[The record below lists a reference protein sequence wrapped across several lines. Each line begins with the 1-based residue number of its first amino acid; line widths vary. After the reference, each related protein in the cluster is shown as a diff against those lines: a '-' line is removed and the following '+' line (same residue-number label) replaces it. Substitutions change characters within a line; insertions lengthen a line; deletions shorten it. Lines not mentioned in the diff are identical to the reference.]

1 MRREASRQT
10 IISGA
15 NFFSTLF
22 FSVIDGRHDRP
33 FFYPQDCFPFGFA
46 QGKACCTIDGMN
58 FRTLRSIVRFIMK
71 LITDIE
77 VYGSEKLPTGN
88 VIVAANHLGRLDTAA
103 LLCVMDREDII
114 MPVAEKYKNH
124 PLYGA
129 IGRAA
134 NAIWLNRFE
143 ADYSALREILTRMEE
158 GGMLVIA
165 PEGTRSKTEAL
176 QEAKLGVAFLA
187 SKSGYPIMPVAV
199 IGTEDRAI
207 LENLKRFRRTKIIVR
222 GGDPFKVEIPK
233 GKGREQAMR
242 EATDEIM
249 CRIAAML
256 PDRYRGVYADHPRL
270 KELLT
275 G

>member
-1 MRREASRQT
+1 
-10 IISGA
+10 
-15 NFFSTLF
+15 
-22 FSVIDGRHDRP
+22 
-33 FFYPQDCFPFGFA
+33 
-46 QGKACCTIDGMN
+46 MN
-58 FRTLRSIVRFIMK
+58 

-77 VYGSEKLPTGN
+77 VYDAEKLPKGD

-124 PLYGA
+124 PLFGA

-134 NAIWLNRFE
+134 HAIWLNRFE
-143 ADYSALREILTRMEE
+143 ADYSALREILTRMEK

-187 SKSGYPIMPVAV
+187 SKSGYPVMPVAV
-199 IGTEDRAI
+199 TGTEDRAI
-207 LENLKRFRRTKIIVR
+207 VENLKRFRRSKIIVR
-222 GGDPFKVEIPK
+222 GGDPFVIEIPK

-249 CRIAAML
+249 CRIAVML
-256 PDRYRGVYADHPRL
+256 PEKYRGVYTDHPRL
-270 KELLT
+270 KELLA
-275 G
+275 GS

>member
-1 MRREASRQT
+1 MK
-10 IISGA
+10 
-15 NFFSTLF
+15 
-22 FSVIDGRHDRP
+22 
-33 FFYPQDCFPFGFA
+33 Y
-46 QGKACCTIDGMN
+46 K
-58 FRTLRSIVRFIMK
+58 TLRSIVRFIMN
-71 LITDIE
+71 IIADVEIHDT
-77 VYGSEKLPTGN
+77 EKLPQGN
-88 VIVAANHLGRLDTAA
+88 VIIAANHLGRLDTAT
-103 LLCVMDREDII
+103 LLYILDREDLI

-143 ADYSALREILTRMEE
+143 ADYSALREILARMEK

-187 SKSGYPIMPVAV
+187 SKSGYPVLPVAV
-199 IGTEDRAI
+199 TGTEDRSI
-207 LENLKRFRRTKIIVR
+207 VENLKHFRRSKIVVR
-222 GGDPFKVEIPK
+222 AGDAFKIEIPK

-249 CRIAAML
+249 CQIGALL
-256 PDRYRGVYADHPRL
+256 PEKYRGVYAEHPRL
-270 KELLT
+270 KKLLNK
-275 G
+275 